1 MKTTPTDHPSETTF
15 FHDMPSMP
23 HIRHVTDLNYY
34 LDVPR
39 NWLIALTDVRNS
51 TIAIKNG
58 EYKSVNTCGA
68 ATIAAILNSIP
79 NIDVP
84 FVFGGD
90 GATVVVPPHVRQQT
104 ADALVAVKS
113 LAKEIFNLELRIGIV
128 PVADVVD
135 AGYDVKV
142 GKVHMSEN
150 YQQPVFTGGGL
161 AFADALLKSPTEGH
175 KYEIIPQGGETADFS
190 GFECR
195 WSKHPASSEEVVSV
209 MVKAMNLNVDSRNR
223 LYEDALVKI
232 NEIYGEH
239 RDRHPINL
247 SKMKI
252 ALNPKQYD
260 YETGI
265 RTTDAT
271 WRDSLVLMFWSI
283 GGYLKWRFVNKIW
296 DRYKSTVY
304 HSTDHEKFDDM
315 LRMTISGTQQQRHQL
330 RAYLEE
336 KHQAGD
342 LVFGIHIA
350 KHTLMTC
357 IVFDRFGRQVHFLD
371 ADEGGYAMAAV
382 ELKAQLKASDD
393 TSVEMLLSV

>member
-1 MKTTPTDHPSETTF
+1 MTTPSSELSETTF
-15 FHDMPSMP
+15 FHDMPAMP
-23 HIRHVTDLNYY
+23 HIRNITDHNYY
-34 LDVPR
+34 LDVPHD
-39 NWLIALTDVRNS
+39 WLIALTDVRNS
-51 TIAIKNG
+51 TEAIKRG

-90 GATVVVPPHVRQQT
+90 GATVVIPPQVRQQT
-104 ADALVAVKS
+104 ADALVAVQT
-113 LAKEIFNLELRIGIV
+113 LAKDIFDLELRIGIV
-128 PVADVVD
+128 PISDVVD

-142 GKVHMSEN
+142 GKIHMSDN
-150 YQQPVFTGGGL
+150 YRQPVFTGGGL
-161 AFADALLKSPTEGH
+161 DFADSLVKSPIHGH
-175 KYEIIPQGGETADFS
+175 KYEVMPHGGETADFS

-195 WSKHPASSEEVVSV
+195 WSKHPASSDEVISV
-209 MVKAMNLNVDSRNR
+209 MLKAMNLNVDSRNR
-223 LYEDALVKI
+223 LYEEALDTI
-232 NEIYGEH
+232 DEIYGEH
-239 RDRHPINL
+239 NDRHPINL
-247 SKMKI
+247 SKMMP
-252 ALNPKQYD
+252 AFNPKQYE

-265 RTTDAT
+265 RTENAT
-271 WRDSLVLMFWSI
+271 WRDNLTLMFWTL
-283 GGYLKWRFVNKIW
+283 GGYFLWRFVSKIW
-296 DRYKSTVY
+296 DKYKTTVY

-315 LRMTISGTQQQRHQL
+315 LRMTISGTQKQRLKL

-336 KHQAGD
+336 RHQAGD

-382 ELKAQLKASDD
+382 ELKAQLKASKE
-393 TSVEMLLSV
+393 TSVGELLLG